1 MIKYYWNQTYFFHL
15 DQSPNKKKIP
25 ILVQN
30 VNLLIDLYESVQRT
44 HVPVWFDKA
53 ETILKHEKQY
63 RKIINDSAKTLKN
76 DVSWR
81 FKLANKKEYDLYYL
95 DKNCMF
101 ISFTKQQVLSLKEYS
116 FVLSQLINFKW
127 AQLLEKFN
135 HSPRIA
141 SKVKDI
147 SDNTIKKKQ
156 FNKI

>member
-1 MIKYYWNQTYFFHL
+1 MQKRWNQTYFFHL

-30 VNLLIDLYESVQRT
+30 VNLLIDLYESIQRT

-101 ISFTKQQVLSLKEYS
+101 ISFTKQQVKNIVLFYLNLLILNGLNFLKN
-116 FVLSQLINFKW
+116 LIIL
-127 AQLLEKFN
+127 QELLLK
-135 HSPRIA
+135 
-141 SKVKDI
+141 
-147 SDNTIKKKQ
+147 
-156 FNKI
+156 